1 MPGNY
6 ELQQRPSR
14 ASANDSRRREWT
26 GPLVSGSREGAEDGV
41 VEKEKGVRAIQKLST
56 NGGLWTLLPVR
67 FMLWTNDVI
76 SLPPPKLVF
85 LRNVPAPRAFT
96 MANLP
101 NLRRLFVEAR
111 TEVEE
116 NEYSRT
122 AFYNLVLFISSVA
135 VFSLAAQRMSGH
147 KAAR

>member
-1 MPGNY
+1 
-6 ELQQRPSR
+6 
-14 ASANDSRRREWT
+14 
-26 GPLVSGSREGAEDGV
+26 
-41 VEKEKGVRAIQKLST
+41 
-56 NGGLWTLLPVR
+56 
-67 FMLWTNDVI
+67 
-76 SLPPPKLVF
+76 
-85 LRNVPAPRAFT
+85 

-135 VFSLAAQRMSGH
+135 VFSLAAQRMSGT
-147 KAAR
+147 KSVK